1 MRVMAAAV
9 LTMES
14 LLMGFALLIAKDS
27 ATTNQLILGGIL
39 ALLFL
44 LTAGLLKRSGGYLL
58 GSILQLCLI
67 GYGLVVPQMYYMG
80 GLFLILWISA
90 IVLGRRGEAIKAAL
104 IAQRDKNGSKSP

>member
-27 ATTNQLILGGIL
+27 ATTNQLILGGVL

-67 GYGLVVPQMYYMG
+67 GYGLVVPQMYFMG

>member
-1 MRVMAAAV
+1 MAAAV

-14 LLMGFALLIAKDS
+14 LLMGFALLIAKES
-27 ATTNQLILGGIL
+27 ATTNQLILGGVL

>member
-14 LLMGFALLIAKDS
+14 LLMGFALLIAKES
-27 ATTNQLILGGIL
+27 ATTNQLILGGVL

-104 IAQRDKNGSKSP
+104 IAQRDKNGSK